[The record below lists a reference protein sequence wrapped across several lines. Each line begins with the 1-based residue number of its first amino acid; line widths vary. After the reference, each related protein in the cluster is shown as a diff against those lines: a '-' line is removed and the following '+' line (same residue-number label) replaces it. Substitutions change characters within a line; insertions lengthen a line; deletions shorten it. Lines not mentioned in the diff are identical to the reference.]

1 MIKKKRTTQIVQ
13 ALNSLSKTDIYSLI
27 LFTIYKMKEIPE
39 YSVLSEL
46 CYVLDGDNLMKFLS
60 YFGGMT
66 ITIPTKEEFELLVQA
81 LLLYQAVNIEK
92 EDYSDAIKALSA
104 DFTEK
109 EIKEA
114 YDKIIDVISKYD
126 FERD

>member
-1 MIKKKRTTQIVQ
+1 MVKKKRTTQIVQ

-27 LFTIYKMKEIPE
+27 LFTIYKMKEVSE

-46 CYVLDGDNLMKFLS
+46 CYVLDGDNLTRFLS

-66 ITIPTKEEFELLVQA
+66 ITIPTQEEFDLLVQA

-109 EIKEA
+109 EVKEA
-114 YDKIIDVISKYD
+114 YDKIVDVISKYD